1 MTNDI
6 YNNKPEI
13 NKLINEMNIIVFNKT
28 REITRENRIIR
39 IYNIRLFNDVW
50 YLYDFFVYGT
60 KCYDEYYINFT
71 NENNEGVTQQVIKND
86 FDLKADNLKKICDES
101 KLNLSMTLF
110 VNDKHWTITKKYGK
124 DEVAIMSTLD
134 EKGLDL
140 DKNMSSLIG
149 NYLNWIQSEHIYG
162 ILNDL
167 NDIMN
172 MLQGKSNKLEE
183 VCKDALIGIKEIFLA
198 SAYSLI
204 EYMLKL
210 PENEYEDYYNTNL
223 QWLEEKFATVSKD
236 KNFWLFLMEN
246 IGKTL
251 ILKKN
256 IKSLALEEK
265 KEEELLY
272 EKANNL
278 YYGKNVEKDYKKA
291 FEIFK
296 GLADNKEHLGAIEAV
311 CYMYYYGKGID
322 VNYELA
328 RKYCEKVEQKNS
340 KCSRNIFQ
348 FLGEIY
354 FHGLDV
360 DADYIKAKAYFE
372 KALNDKYDDTYY
384 KLALLY
390 SGNYG
395 IEKDEEKSNDYLN
408 KIEKDLLLSIIYL
421 LLAIKPD
428 EEQNLEGIYK
438 CVGYSREEY
447 NNILINNIPFDHPSA
462 IYYKKV
468 NYLND
473 EEYNNIVNRLKKKI
487 QRYLQRKCELKKEI
501 FTFENEND
509 IYKYIN
515 EIVHIDK

>member
-167 NDIMN
+167 NDMMN

-204 EYMLKL
+204 EYILKL
-210 PENEYEDYYNTNL
+210 PENEYEDN
-223 QWLEEKFATVSKD
+223 
-236 KNFWLFLMEN
+236 
-246 IGKTL
+246 
-251 ILKKN
+251 
-256 IKSLALEEK
+256 
-265 KEEELLY
+265 
-272 EKANNL
+272 
-278 YYGKNVEKDYKKA
+278 
-291 FEIFK
+291 
-296 GLADNKEHLGAIEAV
+296 
-311 CYMYYYGKGID
+311 
-322 VNYELA
+322 
-328 RKYCEKVEQKNS
+328 
-340 KCSRNIFQ
+340 
-348 FLGEIY
+348 
-354 FHGLDV
+354 
-360 DADYIKAKAYFE
+360 
-372 KALNDKYDDTYY
+372 
-384 KLALLY
+384 
-390 SGNYG
+390 
-395 IEKDEEKSNDYLN
+395 
-408 KIEKDLLLSIIYL
+408 
-421 LLAIKPD
+421 
-428 EEQNLEGIYK
+428 
-438 CVGYSREEY
+438 Y
-447 NNILINNIPFDHPSA
+447 NNNI
-462 IYYKKV
+462 
-468 NYLND
+468 
-473 EEYNNIVNRLKKKI
+473 
-487 QRYLQRKCELKKEI
+487 Q
-501 FTFENEND
+501 
-509 IYKYIN
+509 
-515 EIVHIDK
+515 